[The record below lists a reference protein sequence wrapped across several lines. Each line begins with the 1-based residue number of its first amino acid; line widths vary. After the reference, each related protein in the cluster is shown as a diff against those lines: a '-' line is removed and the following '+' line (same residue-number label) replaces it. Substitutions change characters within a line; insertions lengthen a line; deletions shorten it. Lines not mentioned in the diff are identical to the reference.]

1 MWLHNYI
8 VKYCEYNDET
18 IKIGMDIKKRILY
31 DMCKE
36 LCVHINGC
44 PVKRVRITIEGV
56 FLKRKAVCQ
65 GIAMAYRC
73 LCIKIGIESIVVRG
87 NSLKPG
93 DTNYERYAWNI
104 IKVGESSIHV
114 DITWDMCLTN
124 KGCPSLKVALHR

>member
-1 MWLHNYI
+1 MGS
-8 VKYCEYNDET
+8 E
-18 IKIGMDIKKRILY
+18 
-31 DMCKE
+31 MCIRDRE
-36 LCVHINGC
+36 FCVHINGC